1 MVWGIGTNRRCC
13 INQSNAENFPYRRN
27 SVPDKL
33 SAPDAGESS
42 PGLPG
47 CVDIFYDPA
56 ECSGYSVLRNAI
68 TSPISP
74 GGAFDNLESS
84 SVSAGVN
91 LAYWDHI
98 LSRDHKYQRPND
110 LFFQRTGKQFKEL

>member
-1 MVWGIGTNRRCC
+1 MQW
-13 INQSNAENFPYRRN
+13 
-27 SVPDKL
+27 
-33 SAPDAGESS
+33 
-42 PGLPG
+42 
-47 CVDIFYDPA
+47 
-56 ECSGYSVLRNAI
+56 VLRTEECDHLADI
-68 TSPISP
+68 AW
-74 GGAFDNLESS
+74 GAFDNLESS